1 MKEVAPRLTR
11 REYTCQPL
19 HTAEIK
25 AFQYERTVVYR
36 ESSRSG
42 RWSSKATRDLRVRS
56 PVLPILLCLFLSPSF
71 LRIRSPTYL
80 FLSSSLA
87 PFLPRLL
94 LYFCP
99 FARFLLPQTT
109 AAYLYPVFASHGA
122 ERGCFC
128 VYSLLPSCCCCR
140 RSSRSIPFFFVL
152 SSSFNPP
159 FHT

>member
-1 MKEVAPRLTR
+1 MAPRITR
-11 REYTCQPL
+11 HGYTCQPL
-19 HTAEIK
+19 CTAEIK
-25 AFQYERTVVYR
+25 ALQCERTVVYR

-42 RWSSKATRDLRVRS
+42 RWSSKATRDSRAGGPLPVLLPFLLSFLLPFSLSFLPPRS
-56 PVLPILLCLFLSPSF
+56 PP
-71 LRIRSPTYL
+71 PTYL
-80 FLSSSLA
+80 FLSPSLA

-109 AAYLYPVFASHGA
+109 AAYLYPVFASRGA

-140 RSSRSIPFFFVL
+140 CRCRCRRFSRSIPLFV
-152 SSSFNPP
+152 F
-159 FHT
+159 